1 MISLPRPVLAVV
13 LALLGTV
20 GLAAC
25 GGQEEVGPG
34 SDYCD
39 AVAEHQRELSD
50 VAASTKPGAVFDALD
65 AYRDL
70 ADEAPRDLQ
79 DEWTQVIK
87 RVEALETA
95 LGEADVDPATYDP
108 KTTLKGLPADQRT
121 AIEGA
126 ARDLGD
132 QATVQAMS
140 GIEQQALDVCKMP
153 LSQ

>member
-1 MISLPRPVLAVV
+1 MA
-13 LALLGTV
+13 LAL
-20 GLAAC
+20 AAVLLTGC
-25 GGQEEVGPG
+25 GGDDT

-39 AVAEHQRELSD
+39 SVKDHQRELSD
-50 VAASTKPGAVFDALD
+50 IAASTEPGAIFGALD

-70 ADEAPRDLQ
+70 EGDAPRDLG
-79 DEWTQVIK
+79 DEWRQVID
-87 RVEALETA
+87 RLGALESA
-95 LGEADVDPATYDP
+95 LDEADIDPATYDP
-108 KTTLKGLPADQRT
+108 KTSLKSLPAAQRR

-132 QATVQAMS
+132 EATVSAMA